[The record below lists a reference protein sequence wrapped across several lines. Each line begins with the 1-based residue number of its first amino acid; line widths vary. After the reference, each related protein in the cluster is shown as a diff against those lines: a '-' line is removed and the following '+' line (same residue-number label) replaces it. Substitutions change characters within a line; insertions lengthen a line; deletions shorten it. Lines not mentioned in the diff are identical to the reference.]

1 MLGNKLDISVIML
14 ILQYNNNLYKHMSKS
29 STRQKVTQLKEWL
42 KTLNTGS
49 NSSNKPRKFS
59 KADHYNKVNN
69 KYGGK
74 KSN

>member
-29 STRQKVTQLKEWL
+29 STKQKVTQLKEWL
-42 KTLNTGS
+42 KTLGTEV
-49 NSSNKPRKFS
+49 SSPNRTRKFS
-59 KADHYNKVNN
+59 KADHYNKANN